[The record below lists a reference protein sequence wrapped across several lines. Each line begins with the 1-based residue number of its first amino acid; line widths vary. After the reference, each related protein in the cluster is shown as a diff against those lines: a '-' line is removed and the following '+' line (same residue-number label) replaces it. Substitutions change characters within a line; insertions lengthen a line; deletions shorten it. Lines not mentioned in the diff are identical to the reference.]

1 MVSSSFFSGSL
12 VLDFDCLEVVQKRCS
27 TRHVPVDFLDM
38 KDLPSFR
45 NGCVIFFLNV
55 LGGIFGF
62 PVMVLPIFRY
72 RVLLRIGTFSLVCV
86 GTKVPIAT
94 HLPFC
99 ESQVRS
105 TCVFFFF
112 LKKNLIV
119 CGRKDLPY
127 RTMGKHS
134 NSRNIMAKFHG
145 CFFALLLV
153 LELLT
158 PSETLS

>member
-45 NGCVIFFLNV
+45 NGCVISFLNV

-62 PVMVLPIFRY
+62 PVMVLPIFSY

-86 GTKVPIAT
+86 ATKVPIAT

-105 TCVFFFF
+105 TCEFV
-112 LKKNLIV
+112 KKKKHLIV

-134 NSRNIMAKFHG
+134 NSRNIMATFHG
-145 CFFALLLV
+145 CCFALLLV
-153 LELLT
+153 LVLLT
-158 PSETLS
+158 PSDPLS